1 MSGSRETGPRA
12 APLPRQQ
19 QAAPLG
25 MHSSQSRPIHMHLTS
40 HCPCQPGKA
49 VPGPLVPWSRTVA
62 LGLMLLEGDKQ
73 AECRVTRTGRK
84 LKQSGQG
91 CRAKGQGQL

>member
-19 QAAPLG
+19 RAAPVQ

-49 VPGPLVPWSRTVA
+49 APGPLVPWSRAVA

-73 AECRVTRTGRK
+73 AEYQGDKGWEKTKAVRTGV
-84 LKQSGQG
+84 
-91 CRAKGQGQL
+91 